1 MECKEEAHL
10 AALELVQDKAVRTL
24 KTWMESDSIR
34 VDEIH
39 ELLDMLPEEY
49 QPAIR
54 KEDFSLVP
62 TEPQVK
68 ECMLENLPPP
78 VEAEE
83 WRTVTTAD
91 LIPPEDHPEE
101 S

>member
-1 MECKEEAHL
+1 MEHVKDEA
-10 AALELVQDKAVRTL
+10 DRTL

-34 VDEIH
+34 VDEIQ

-83 WRTVTTAD
+83 EWTTVTTAD